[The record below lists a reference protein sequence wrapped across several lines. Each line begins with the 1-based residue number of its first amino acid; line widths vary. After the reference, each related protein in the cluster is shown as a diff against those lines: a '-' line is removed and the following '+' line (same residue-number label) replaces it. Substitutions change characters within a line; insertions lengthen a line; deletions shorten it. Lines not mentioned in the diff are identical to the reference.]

1 LDDITKPDLKHLHL
15 EMGKIVYGPV
25 LSRRFGRSLG
35 VNVLALGKKTCSL
48 DCVYCQ
54 LGRTDNPVSDP
65 SHLKTYPSCGDVV
78 VAVERKLNSE
88 ELRIDAITFSGNG
101 EPTLHPELRDVVEE
115 IRKILDWRGL
125 DIPINIFTN
134 STQLCF
140 SSVRDELKLF
150 DNVIAKLDTADQDC
164 FIALNRP
171 VKDTKVREIVKS
183 LKQLRKEI
191 GSKLT
196 LQTMIVD
203 SKSDQAIVN
212 YDDGK
217 LAKLADAVQEIAP
230 ALIQIYT
237 LDRPPA
243 KPHVIQVDRA
253 KLEHAAKTLA
263 PKLGEDRVHVY

>member
-1 LDDITKPDLKHLHL
+1 
-15 EMGKIVYGPV
+15 MGKTVYGPV
-25 LSRRFGRSLG
+25 LSRRFGWSLG

-54 LGRTDNPVSDP
+54 LGRTDNPVSDI
-65 SHLKTYPSCGDVV
+65 SYLKAYPSCDDIV

-101 EPTLHPELRDVVEE
+101 EPTLHPKLRYVVEE
-115 IRKILDWRGL
+115 IRKKLDGRGL

-171 VKDTKVREIVKS
+171 VKDIQVREIVKS

-191 GSKLT
+191 GAKLI

-203 SKSDQAIVN
+203 SQLDETILN
-212 YDDGK
+212 YHDEK

-230 ALIQIYT
+230 ALIQIYS
-237 LDRPPA
+237 LDRKPA
-243 KPHVIQVDRA
+243 EPHIIQVDRA
-253 KLEHAAKTLA
+253 KLEHVARALA
-263 PKLGEDRVHVY
+263 QKLGEDRVHVY